1 MCTERNVF
9 LAYSFL
15 YTLFTHITTKYTK
28 SRWYTFHMKI
38 PENIKDILVAGSYI
52 SDEDVKRADAL
63 VKAGGVTFVDALLR
77 DGVASPDIIGQAVAE
92 SYKVP
97 YSDLN
102 SSAITADQ
110 VRKIPEEQAKSL
122 RAVLFTDGEKEVVVT
137 TDDPSKKEL
146 QGELKKIFPGKK
158 ISITYSLTEDIDSM
172 FVHYEKP
179 LDTRFQKIIEEGGGR
194 VAPEILEE
202 IFDDAITYKASDI
215 HFEPQATIVII
226 RFRVDGVLHE
236 AGRLLKE
243 YYENVL
249 NRIKVKSALRI
260 DEHYAAQD
268 GSLHYEHNGIAVDMR
283 TSIIPIVEGEK
294 VVLRVLGSY
303 VQGLTFND
311 LGLNQT
317 NQQLLREAAD
327 KPFGMILVVGPTG
340 SGKTTTLY
348 SLLKMLNTPD
358 TNITTIEDPV
368 EYKVQGLN
376 QIQVT
381 QATGLTFARGLRAI
395 VRQDPD
401 IILVGEI
408 RDLETAEI
416 SVNAALTGHMLLSTF
431 HANDAA
437 TAVPRLLD
445 MGIEPFL
452 LSSTMNLIIAQ
463 RLVRKICEHCKH
475 SVIKTPSDFDTPQL
489 KDVAKYFKDSMTLYE
504 GKKCEACGF
513 TGYKGRTS
521 IYELIKIT
529 PNLQELL
536 VKRPS
541 AQQIWTLARKEG
553 GRSVFEDGVDKVKN
567 GLTTIEELI
576 RVAPPPDLLLQE
588 DESTVSEKK
597 MIQSKNSSKQ
607 KRT

>member
-1 MCTERNVF
+1 
-9 LAYSFL
+9 
-15 YTLFTHITTKYTK
+15 
-28 SRWYTFHMKI
+28 MKI
-38 PENIKDILVAGSYI
+38 DNKNIKEILVAGSYI
-52 SDEDVKRADAL
+52 SDEDIKNADAL
-63 VKAGGVTFVDALLR
+63 VKAGGVSFIDALLR
-77 DGVASPDIIGQAVAE
+77 NGVVNNDIVGQAIAE

-102 SSAITADQ
+102 SASITPDQ
-110 VRKIPEEQAKSL
+110 VRKIPEEVAKKL
-122 RAVLFTDGEKEVVVT
+122 HVVLFIDGEKEIIVT
-137 TDDPSKKEL
+137 TDSPTTEGLEKEL
-146 QGELKKIFPGKK
+146 KVVFPNKKIQ
-158 ISITYSLTEDIDSM
+158 ITYSLLEDIESM
-172 FVHYEKP
+172 YVHYEKP
-179 LDTRFQKIIEEGGGR
+179 LDTRFSKIIAESER

-202 IFDDAITYKASDI
+202 IFDDAITYRASDI
-215 HFEPQATIVII
+215 HFEPQAVTVII

-236 AGRLLKE
+236 AGRLPKE

-268 GSLHYEHNGIAVDMR
+268 GSLHYEHKGIAVDMR

-311 LGLNQT
+311 LGLTPKNQE
-317 NQQLLREAAD
+317 LLREAAD

-358 TNITTIEDPV
+358 ENITTIEDPV

-376 QIQVT
+376 QIQVNM
-381 QATGLTFARGLRAI
+381 ATGLTFARGLRAI

-463 RLVRKICEHCKH
+463 RLLRKICDHCKH
-475 SVIKTPSDFDTPQL
+475 SVVKTPADFDTPQL
-489 KDVAKYFKDSMTLYE
+489 KGIAKYFPGKTITLYE

-529 PNLQELL
+529 PTLQDLL

-541 AQQIWTLARKEG
+541 AQEIWKLARQEG
-553 GRSVFEDGVDKVKN
+553 ARSVFEDGVDKVKS
-567 GLTTIEELI
+567 GITSIEELVRI
-576 RVAPPPDLLLQE
+576 APPPEMLLEEQLN
-588 DESTVSEKK
+588 VSPKKEKK
-597 MIQSKNSSKQ
+597 STKANVK
-607 KRT
+607 KK

>member
-1 MCTERNVF
+1 
-9 LAYSFL
+9 
-15 YTLFTHITTKYTK
+15 
-28 SRWYTFHMKI
+28 
-38 PENIKDILVAGSYI
+38 
-52 SDEDVKRADAL
+52 
-63 VKAGGVTFVDALLR
+63 
-77 DGVASPDIIGQAVAE
+77 
-92 SYKVP
+92 
-97 YSDLN
+97 
-102 SSAITADQ
+102 
-110 VRKIPEEQAKSL
+110 
-122 RAVLFTDGEKEVVVT
+122 
-137 TDDPSKKEL
+137 
-146 QGELKKIFPGKK
+146 
-158 ISITYSLTEDIDSM
+158 
-172 FVHYEKP
+172 
-179 LDTRFQKIIEEGGGR
+179 
-194 VAPEILEE
+194 
-202 IFDDAITYKASDI
+202 
-215 HFEPQATIVII
+215 
-226 RFRVDGVLHE
+226 
-236 AGRLLKE
+236 
-243 YYENVL
+243 
-249 NRIKVKSALRI
+249 
-260 DEHYAAQD
+260 
-268 GSLHYEHNGIAVDMR
+268 MR

-311 LGLNQT
+311 LGLTEKNQ
-317 NQQLLREAAD
+317 NLLREAAD

-376 QIQVT
+376 QIQVNMI
-381 QATGLTFARGLRAI
+381 TGLTFARGLRAI

-463 RLVRKICEHCKH
+463 RLVRKICDHCKY
-475 SVIKTPSDFDTPQL
+475 SVIKTPADFDTPQL
-489 KDVAKYFKDSMTLYE
+489 KGVAKYFNGGKNITLYE

-541 AQQIWTLARKEG
+541 AQEIWILARKEG
-553 GRSVFEDGVDKVKN
+553 ARSVFEDGVDKVKS
-567 GLTTIEELI
+567 GLTTVEELI
-576 RVAPPPDLLLQE
+576 RIAPPPDILIQE
-588 DESTVSEKK
+588 TDKK
-597 MIQSKNSSKQ
+597 SVVKKA
-607 KRT
+607 KTKKK

>member
-1 MCTERNVF
+1 
-9 LAYSFL
+9 
-15 YTLFTHITTKYTK
+15 
-28 SRWYTFHMKI
+28 MKI
-38 PENIKDILVAGSYI
+38 ANENIKDILVAGSYI
-52 SDEDVKRADAL
+52 SEEDVKRADAL

-77 DGVASPDIIGQAVAE
+77 DGVVNPDIIGQAVAE

-102 SSAITADQ
+102 SAAITADQ
-110 VRKIPEEQAKSL
+110 IRKIPEEIAKRL
-122 RAVLFTDGEKEVVVT
+122 HVVLFLDGEKDITVT
-137 TDDPSKKEL
+137 TDNPQTEGLEKEL
-146 QGELKKIFPGKK
+146 QTLFSDKKIQ
-158 ISITYSLTEDIDSM
+158 ITYSLQEDIESM
-172 FVHYEKP
+172 YIHYEKP
-179 LDTRFQKIIEEGGGR
+179 LDTRFSKIIEESER

-215 HFEPQATIVII
+215 HFEPQAVTVVI

-236 AGRLLKE
+236 AGRLPKE

-268 GSLHYEHNGIAVDMR
+268 GSLHYEHKGIAVDMR

-311 LGLNQT
+311 LGLTEKNQ
-317 NQQLLREAAD
+317 NLLREAAD

-376 QIQVT
+376 QIQVNM
-381 QATGLTFARGLRAI
+381 ATGLTFARGLRAV

-437 TAVPRLLD
+437 TAVPRMLD

-463 RLVRKICEHCKH
+463 RLVRKICDHCKH
-475 SVIKTPSDFDTPQL
+475 SVIKTPADFDTPQL
-489 KDVAKYFKDSMTLYE
+489 KGVAKYFGGKSITLYE

-541 AQQIWTLARKEG
+541 AQEIWILARKEG
-553 GRSVFEDGVDKVKN
+553 ARSVFEDGVDKVKS
-567 GLTTIEELI
+567 GLTTVEELI
-576 RVAPPPDLLLQE
+576 RIAPPPDMLLQE
-588 DESTVSEKK
+588 KGVIDEGVVEKPK
-597 MIQSKNSSKQ
+597 KVKA
-607 KRT
+607 KAKKK

>member
-1 MCTERNVF
+1 
-9 LAYSFL
+9 
-15 YTLFTHITTKYTK
+15 
-28 SRWYTFHMKI
+28 MKNI
-38 PENIKDILVAGSYI
+38 DNKTIKDLLLAGSYI
-52 SDEDVKRADAL
+52 SEDDAK
-63 VKAGGVTFVDALLR
+63 KAEVLTKNGEVEFVDALLR
-77 DGVASPDIIGQAVAE
+77 DGVVNVDIIGQAIAE
-92 SYKVP
+92 SLKVP
-97 YSDLN
+97 YADLN
-102 SSAITADQ
+102 SAAITPDQ
-110 VRKIPEEQAKSL
+110 VRIIPEEVAKKL
-122 RAVLFTDGEKEVVVT
+122 RAVLFLDDEKEVTVT
-137 TDDPSKKEL
+137 TDSPKQEGLEKEL
-146 QGELKKIFPGKK
+146 KALFPNKKIN
-158 ISITYSLTEDIDSM
+158 ITYSLPQDIESM

-179 LDTRFQKIIEEGGGR
+179 LDTRFSKIIEESDR

-215 HFEPQATIVII
+215 HFEPQAKSVLI

-236 AGRLLKE
+236 AGRLPKE

-268 GSLHYEHNGIAVDMR
+268 GSLHYEHKGIAVDMR

-311 LGLNQT
+311 LGLTQI
-317 NQQLLREAAD
+317 NQQLLQEAAD

-348 SLLKMLNTPD
+348 SLLKMLNNPD
-358 TNITTIEDPV
+358 MNITTIEDPV

-376 QIQVT
+376 QIQVN
-381 QATGLTFARGLRAI
+381 QATGLTFVRGLRSV

-416 SVNAALTGHMLLSTF
+416 SVNAALTGHLLLSTF

-452 LSSTMNLIIAQ
+452 LSSTMNIIIAQ
-463 RLVRKICEHCKH
+463 RLVRKICDHCKM
-475 SVIKTPSDFDTPQL
+475 SVVKNADDFNTPQL
-489 KDVAKYFKDSMTLYE
+489 KGVAKFLPGKNLTLYE

-521 IYELIKIT
+521 IYEVIKIT
-529 PNLQELL
+529 PNLQELI

-541 AQQIWTLARKEG
+541 AQEIWELARKEG
-553 GRSVFEDGVDKVKN
+553 AKSVFEDGLLKVVS

-576 RVAPPPDLLLQE
+576 RIAPPPDRILENQKE
-588 DESTVSEKK
+588 IKTKAGDMKPKVKAKK
-597 MIQSKNSSKQ
+597 KVK
-607 KRT
+607 

>member
-1 MCTERNVF
+1 
-9 LAYSFL
+9 
-15 YTLFTHITTKYTK
+15 
-28 SRWYTFHMKI
+28 MKVVN
-38 PENIKDILVAGSYI
+38 ENIKDLLVAGSYI
-52 SDEDVKRADAL
+52 SDEDVKKADAL
-63 VKAGGVTFVDALLR
+63 VKAGGVSFVDALLR
-77 DGVASPDIIGQAVAE
+77 DGVVSNDIIGQALAE

-102 SSAITADQ
+102 SAAITADQ
-110 VRKIPEEQAKSL
+110 IRKISEDQAKSL
-122 RAVLFTDGEKEVVVT
+122 RVVLFVDADKEVVVT
-137 TDDPSKKEL
+137 TDDPTKKNLEN
-146 QGELKKIFPGKK
+146 ELKKIFPSKK
-158 ISITYSLTEDIDSM
+158 IQITYSLPEDIDSM

-194 VAPEILEE
+194 VVPEILEE

-215 HFEPQATIVII
+215 HFEPQAVIVVI

-236 AGRLLKE
+236 AGRLPKE

-260 DEHYAAQD
+260 DEHFAAQD
-268 GSLHYEHNGIAVDMR
+268 GSLHYEHKGIAVDMR

-311 LGLNQT
+311 LGLSQKNQEI
-317 NQQLLREAAD
+317 LREAAD

-376 QIQVT
+376 QIQVNL
-381 QATGLTFARGLRAI
+381 ATGLTFARGLRAI

-463 RLVRKICEHCKH
+463 RLVRKICDHCKH
-475 SVIKTPSDFDTPQL
+475 SVIKTSADFNTPQL
-489 KDVAKYFKDSMTLYE
+489 KGVEKYFKDNMTLYE

-521 IYELIKIT
+521 IYELIKVT
-529 PNLQELL
+529 PILQDLL

-541 AQQIWTLARKEG
+541 AQEIWILARKEG
-553 GRSVFEDGVDKVKN
+553 ARSVFEDGVDKVKS

-576 RVAPPPDLLLQE
+576 RIAPPPDMLLQE
-588 DESTVSEKK
+588 NGTLPAEKNTTK
-597 MIQSKNSSKQ
+597 NKGISKSK
-607 KRT
+607 KK

>member
-1 MCTERNVF
+1 
-9 LAYSFL
+9 
-15 YTLFTHITTKYTK
+15 
-28 SRWYTFHMKI
+28 MKI
-38 PENIKDILVAGSYI
+38 ENENIKDILITGSYI
-52 SDEDVKRADAL
+52 SDEDVKRADDL
-63 VKAGGVTFVDALLR
+63 VKAGGVSFVDALLR
-77 DGVASPDIIGQAVAE
+77 DGVVNPDIIGQAVAE

-102 SSAITADQ
+102 SAAITADQ
-110 VRKIPEEQAKSL
+110 IRKIPEEVAKAQ
-122 RAVLFTDGEKEVVVT
+122 RAVLFLDGEKEITVT
-137 TDDPSKKEL
+137 TDDPTKEGLEGEMKKVFPD
-146 QGELKKIFPGKK
+146 KKIT
-158 ISITYSLTEDIDSM
+158 ITYSLPEDIESM

-179 LDTRFQKIIEEGGGR
+179 LDTRFQKIIEEGSGR

-215 HFEPQATIVII
+215 HFEPQAISVVI

-236 AGRLLKE
+236 AGRLPKE

-311 LGLNQT
+311 LGLNEK
-317 NQQLLREAAD
+317 NQKLLREAAD

-376 QIQVT
+376 QIQVNML
-381 QATGLTFARGLRAI
+381 TGLTFARGLRAV

-452 LSSTMNLIIAQ
+452 LSSTMNLVIAQ
-463 RLVRKICEHCKH
+463 RLLRKICEHCKH
-475 SVIKTPSDFDTPQL
+475 SVIKKYSDFDTPQL
-489 KDVAKYFKDSMTLYE
+489 KGIAKYFDISGNKEITLYE

-529 PNLQELL
+529 PNLQELI

-541 AQQIWTLARKEG
+541 AQEIWKLSRQEG
-553 GRSVFEDGVDKVKN
+553 GRSVFEDGVDKVKS
-567 GLTTIEELI
+567 GLTTVEELVRI
-576 RVAPPPDLLLQE
+576 APPPDFLLQE
-588 DESTVSEKK
+588 DDGEIFKEKK
-597 MIQSKNSSKQ
+597 VLLKKTSTKVSTKKVVSSK
-607 KRT
+607 KAK

>member
-1 MCTERNVF
+1 MN
-9 LAYSFL
+9 
-15 YTLFTHITTKYTK
+15 ID
-28 SRWYTFHMKI
+28 I
-38 PENIKDILVAGSYI
+38 NNIKELLINGNYI
-52 SDEDVKRADAL
+52 SQEDADKAEAL
-63 VKAGGVTFVDALLR
+63 AQKSEVSFVDALLR
-77 DGVASPDIIGQAVAE
+77 DGVVNGDIIGQAVAE
-92 SYKVP
+92 SYGVP
-97 YSDLN
+97 YADLN
-102 SSAITADQ
+102 STPISAEQ
-110 VRKIPEEQAKSL
+110 VRKIDEEVAKRL
-122 RAVLFTDGEKEVVVT
+122 HVVLFSEDDEKEVVIT
-137 TDDPSKKEL
+137 TDNPKAEGLEKEMKGL
-146 QGELKKIFPGKK
+146 FQGKTIKIA
-158 ISITYSLTEDIDSM
+158 YSLPEDITSV
-172 FVHYEKP
+172 FVYYEKP
-179 LDTRFQKIIEEGGGR
+179 LDTRFSKIIEESER

-202 IFDDAITYKASDI
+202 IFDDALTYKASDI
-215 HFEPQATIVII
+215 HFEPQAKVVVI

-236 AGRLLKE
+236 AGRLPKE
-243 YYENVL
+243 YYENVI

-268 GSLHYEHNGIAVDMR
+268 GSLHYDSKRGISVDMR
-283 TSIIPIVEGEK
+283 TSIVPIVEGEK

-311 LGLNQT
+311 LGLTARNQE
-317 NQQLLREAAD
+317 LLREASE

-437 TAVPRLLD
+437 TAIPRLLD

-452 LSSTMNLIIAQ
+452 LSSTMNIIVAQ
-463 RLVRKICEHCKH
+463 RLVRRICDHCQM
-475 SVIKTPSDFDTPQL
+475 SVTKTPSDFDTPQL
-489 KDVAKYFKDSMTLYE
+489 KPVAKYFQGKTITLYE

-521 IYELIKIT
+521 IYEVIKIT
-529 PNLQELL
+529 PTLQELI

-541 AQQIWTLARKEG
+541 SKEIWDMARSEG
-553 GRSVFEDGVDKVKN
+553 SLSVFEDGLEKVRS
-567 GLTTIEELI
+567 GLTTVEELI
-576 RVAPPPDLLLQE
+576 RIAPPPDRLFVA
-588 DESTVSEKK
+588 DDVATVHSDKKTAHKKEEKETDTNTK
-597 MIQSKNSSKQ
+597 KKTKQ
-607 KRT
+607 KK

>member
-1 MCTERNVF
+1 MN
-9 LAYSFL
+9 
-15 YTLFTHITTKYTK
+15 IDNK
-28 SRWYTFHMKI
+28 
-38 PENIKDILVAGSYI
+38 NIKDILIAGNYI
-52 SDEDVKRADAL
+52 SEEDVKKADTVA
-63 VKAGGVTFVDALLR
+63 KESSIEFIDALLR
-77 DGVASPDIIGQAVAE
+77 DGVVNSDIVGQATAE
-92 SYKVP
+92 SFKIP
-97 YSDLN
+97 YADLN
-102 SSAITADQ
+102 STAISADQ
-110 VRKIPEEQAKSL
+110 VRKIPEDVAKKL
-122 RAVLFTDGEKEVVVT
+122 RVVLFNEDNEKQVVIATDT
-137 TDDPSKKEL
+137 PL
-146 QGELKKIFPGKK
+146 QENLTSELKTLFPGKA
-158 ISITYSLTEDIDSM
+158 IQIAYSLPDDITSF
-172 FVHYEKP
+172 FVYYEKP
-179 LDTRFQKIIEEGGGR
+179 LDTRFSKIIAESDR

-202 IFDDAITYKASDI
+202 IFDDALTYRASDI
-215 HFEPQATIVII
+215 HFEPQAKVVVI

-236 AGRLLKE
+236 AGRLPKE

-268 GSLHYEHNGIAVDMR
+268 GSLHYDSKKGISVDMR
-283 TSIIPIVEGEK
+283 TSVVPIVEGEK
-294 VVLRVLGSY
+294 VVLRILGSY

-311 LGLNQT
+311 LGLTKRNQE
-317 NQQLLREAAD
+317 LLREAAE

-368 EYKVQGLN
+368 EYKVQNLN
-376 QIQVT
+376 QIQVN

-452 LSSTMNLIIAQ
+452 LSSTMNIIVAQ
-463 RLVRKICEHCKH
+463 RLVRRICDHCKV
-475 SVIKTPSDFDTPQL
+475 SVVKNPSDFETPQL
-489 KDVAKYFKDSMTLYE
+489 KSVAKYLPAKNITLYE
-504 GKKCEACGF
+504 GKKCESCGF

-529 PNLQELL
+529 PTLQELL

-541 AQQIWTLARKEG
+541 SKEIWDMARQEG
-553 GRSVFEDGVDKVKN
+553 ALSVFEDGLEKVKS
-567 GLTTIEELI
+567 GMTTIEELVRI
-576 RVAPPPDLLLQE
+576 APPPDKKFDIE
-588 DESTVSEKK
+588 ETSSVSKEKK
-597 MIQSKNSSKQ
+597 EAHIKKGNDT
-607 KRT
+607 KRHTTKK

>member
-1 MCTERNVF
+1 
-9 LAYSFL
+9 
-15 YTLFTHITTKYTK
+15 
-28 SRWYTFHMKI
+28 MKI
-38 PENIKDILVAGSYI
+38 VNENIKEILVAGSYI
-52 SDEDVKRADAL
+52 SDEDVKRADEL

-77 DGVASPDIIGQAVAE
+77 DGVVSNDIIGQALAE

-102 SSAITADQ
+102 SAAITADQ
-110 VRKIPEEQAKSL
+110 IRKIPEEQAKSL
-122 RAVLFTDGEKEVVVT
+122 RVVLFMDGEKEVTVT
-137 TDDPSKKEL
+137 TDDPTKKEL
-146 QGELKKIFPGKK
+146 EGELKKIFSGKK
-158 ISITYSLTEDIDSM
+158 VKITYSLTEDIDSM

-179 LDTRFQKIIEEGGGR
+179 LDTRFQKIIEAGGGR

-215 HFEPQATIVII
+215 HFEPQAIIVVI

-236 AGRLLKE
+236 AGRLPKE

-311 LGLNQT
+311 LGLNQK
-317 NQQLLREAAD
+317 NQELLREAAE

-376 QIQVT
+376 QIQVNL
-381 QATGLTFARGLRAI
+381 ATGLTFARGLRAI

-475 SVIKTPSDFDTPQL
+475 SVVKSPADFDTPQL
-489 KDVAKYFKDSMTLYE
+489 KGVAKYFKDNMNLYE

-529 PNLQELL
+529 PVLQDLL

-541 AQQIWTLARKEG
+541 SQEIWSLARKEG
-553 GRSVFEDGVDKVKN
+553 AQSVFEDGVDKVKN
-567 GLTTIEELI
+567 GLTTVEELI
-576 RVAPPPDLLLQE
+576 RVAPPPDLLLQ
-588 DESTVSEKK
+588 SNVIVSSEKN
-597 MIQSKNSSKQ
+597 IINSKEALKSK
-607 KRT
+607 KK

>member
-1 MCTERNVF
+1 
-9 LAYSFL
+9 
-15 YTLFTHITTKYTK
+15 
-28 SRWYTFHMKI
+28 MKI
-38 PENIKDILVAGSYI
+38 ANENIKDILVAGSYI
-52 SDEDVKRADAL
+52 SDEDIKRADAL

-77 DGVASPDIIGQAVAE
+77 DGVVNNDIVGQAIAE

-102 SSAITADQ
+102 SAAITADQ
-110 VRKIPEEQAKSL
+110 IRKIPEEVAKKL
-122 RAVLFTDGEKEVVVT
+122 RVVLFIDGDTDITVT
-137 TDDPSKKEL
+137 TDNPQAEGLEKEL
-146 QGELKKIFPGKK
+146 KTVFPNKKIQ
-158 ISITYSLTEDIDSM
+158 ITYSLGEDIESM
-172 FVHYEKP
+172 YIHYEKP
-179 LDTRFQKIIEEGGGR
+179 LDTRFSKIIEESER

-215 HFEPQATIVII
+215 HFEPQAITVVI

-236 AGRLLKE
+236 AGRLPKE

-268 GSLHYEHNGIAVDMR
+268 GSLHYEHKGIAVDMR

-311 LGLNQT
+311 LGLTEKNQ
-317 NQQLLREAAD
+317 NLLREAAD

-376 QIQVT
+376 QIQVNM
-381 QATGLTFARGLRAI
+381 ATGLTFARGLRAV

-437 TAVPRLLD
+437 TAVPRMLD

-463 RLVRKICEHCKH
+463 RLLRKICDHCKH
-475 SVIKTPSDFDTPQL
+475 SVVKTPADFNTPQL
-489 KDVAKYFKDSMTLYE
+489 KGVAKYFEGKSITLYE

-541 AQQIWTLARKEG
+541 AQEIWALARKEG
-553 GRSVFEDGVDKVKN
+553 ARSVFEDGVDKVKS
-567 GLTTIEELI
+567 GLTTVEELI
-576 RVAPPPDLLLQE
+576 RIAPPPDMLLQE
-588 DESTVSEKK
+588 KGVIETVKEKAVTK
-597 MIQSKNSSKQ
+597 KPKSKK
-607 KRT
+607 K

>member
-1 MCTERNVF
+1 
-9 LAYSFL
+9 
-15 YTLFTHITTKYTK
+15 
-28 SRWYTFHMKI
+28 MKI
-38 PENIKDILVAGSYI
+38 DNKNIKEILVAGSYI
-52 SDEDVKRADAL
+52 SDEDIKRADAL
-63 VKAGGVTFVDALLR
+63 VKAGGVSFVDALLR
-77 DGVASPDIIGQAVAE
+77 DGVVNNDIVGQAIAE

-102 SSAITADQ
+102 SAAITADQ
-110 VRKIPEEQAKSL
+110 IRKIPEEIAKKL
-122 RAVLFTDGEKEVVVT
+122 RVVLFIDDEKELTVT
-137 TDDPSKKEL
+137 TDNPTTPDLEKEL
-146 QGELKKIFPGKK
+146 KAVFPGKK
-158 ISITYSLTEDIDSM
+158 LKITYSLGEDIESM
-172 FVHYEKP
+172 FIHYEKP
-179 LDTRFQKIIEEGGGR
+179 LDTRFQKIIEQGGGR

-215 HFEPQATIVII
+215 HFEPQAVTVVI

-236 AGRLLKE
+236 AGRLPKE

-268 GSLHYEHNGIAVDMR
+268 GSLHYEHKGIAVDMR

-311 LGLNQT
+311 LGLTPKNQE
-317 NQQLLREAAD
+317 LLREAAD

-358 TNITTIEDPV
+358 ANITTIEDPV

-376 QIQVT
+376 QIQVNLI
-381 QATGLTFARGLRAI
+381 TGLTFARGLRAI

-463 RLVRKICEHCKH
+463 RLLRKICDHCKH
-475 SVIKTPSDFDTPQL
+475 SVVKTTTDFDTPQL
-489 KDVAKYFKDSMTLYE
+489 KGIAKYFEGKGKGITLYE

-529 PNLQELL
+529 PTLQDLL

-541 AQQIWTLARKEG
+541 AQEIWKLARTEG
-553 GRSVFEDGVDKVKN
+553 ARSVFEDGVDKVKS
-567 GLTTIEELI
+567 GITTIEELI
-576 RVAPPPDLLLQE
+576 RIAPPPDMLLQE
-588 DESTVSEKK
+588 KGVVSPTKEKK
-597 MIQSKNSSKQ
+597 ASKASVK
-607 KRT
+607 KK

>member
-1 MCTERNVF
+1 MQ
-9 LAYSFL
+9 
-15 YTLFTHITTKYTK
+15 IKDK
-28 SRWYTFHMKI
+28 
-38 PENIKDILVAGSYI
+38 NIKDILLAGSYI
-52 SDEDVKRADAL
+52 SEEDAKQAEGL
-63 VKAGGVTFVDALLR
+63 TKQENISFEDALLR
-77 DGVASPDIIGQAVAE
+77 NGVVSNDIIGQAVAE
-92 SYKVP
+92 SYNVP

-102 SSAITADQ
+102 SAAITADQ
-110 VRKIPEEQAKSL
+110 VRKVPEELAKKYNV
-122 RAVLFTDGEKEVVVT
+122 VLFFEEEKAVTVT
-137 TDDPSKKEL
+137 TDNPSDASLKKEVEKL
-146 QGELKKIFPGKK
+146 FPGKK
-158 ISITYSLTEDIDSM
+158 VTVTYSLLEDIKSM
-172 FVHYEKP
+172 FMYYEKP
-179 LDTRFQKIIEEGGGR
+179 LDTRFSKIIEESDR

-215 HFEPQATIVII
+215 HFEPQARSVLI

-236 AGRLLKE
+236 AGRLPKE

-268 GSLHYEHNGIAVDMR
+268 GSLHYEHKGIAVDMR

-311 LGLNQT
+311 LGLTET
-317 NQQLLREAAD
+317 NQALLHEAAD

-348 SLLKMLNTPD
+348 SLLKLMNTPD

-376 QIQVT
+376 QIQVNL
-381 QATGLTFARGLRAI
+381 ATGLTFVRGLRSV

-416 SVNAALTGHMLLSTF
+416 SVNAALTGHLLLSTF

-452 LSSTMNLIIAQ
+452 LSSTMNIIIAQ
-463 RLVRKICEHCKH
+463 RLVRKICDHCKV
-475 SVIKTPSDFDTPQL
+475 SVEKQPSDFDTPQL
-489 KDVAKYFKDSMTLYE
+489 KGVVKYLPAKNLTLYE
-504 GKKCEACGF
+504 GKKCEVCGF

-521 IYELIKIT
+521 IYEVIKIT
-529 PNLQELL
+529 PSLQELI

-541 AQQIWTLARKEG
+541 AAEIWTLARQEG
-553 GRSVFEDGVDKVKN
+553 AKSVFEDGLDKVMR
-567 GLTTIEELI
+567 GVTTIEELVRI
-576 RVAPPPDLLLQE
+576 APPPDRLM
-588 DESTVSEKK
+588 DVPTKSGSVKNVKESKK
-597 MIQSKNSSKQ
+597 KPAKTNAKSK
-607 KRT
+607 